1 MAYDYLKAQAQV
13 NGQIAKYGND
23 GTFVK
28 LGSSSGYDDS
38 GNSTIG
44 TPDINVDGIVTP
56 LLKYKK
62 HEMDGTKIIVG
73 DAYVYFDSDNDAALE
88 VGMLIAI
95 GTKVY
100 RLVGIDKLE
109 HYDPNRPINDNS
121 GINDGWEYYFNDII
135 FQGHGI
141 TVYVKLQLRS

>member
-13 NGQIAKYGND
+13 NGQIAKYGAS

-38 GNSTIG
+38 GNATPG

-88 VGMLIAI
+88 VGMLITI
-95 GTKVY
+95 NGKTL
-100 RLVGIDKLE
+100 RLVDVDKLQHE
-109 HYDPNRPINDNS
+109 SIV
-121 GINDGWEYYFNDII
+121 
-135 FQGHGI
+135 
-141 TVYVKLQLRS
+141 VYVKLQLRS